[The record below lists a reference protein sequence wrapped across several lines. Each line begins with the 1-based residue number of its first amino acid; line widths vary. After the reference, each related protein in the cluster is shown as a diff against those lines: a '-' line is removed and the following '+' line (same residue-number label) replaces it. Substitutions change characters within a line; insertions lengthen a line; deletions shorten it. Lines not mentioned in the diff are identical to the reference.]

1 VNGSRRGLRA
11 RLAPVL
17 EQRTLAA
24 LLVVFGC
31 GWAFLM
37 LADEVAEGET
47 HGFDTALLL
56 ALREPADPADPLGP
70 PWVEELMRD
79 VTALGGLV
87 TLAAITL
94 AVAVFLGLRRRR
106 GDMWLVL
113 AAVGGGQ
120 VLSTLF
126 KRGFDRPRPDL
137 VPHEAVVYTASFP
150 SGHAMMAAVTYLTL
164 GALLANAQTSRRI
177 KAFLMGVAVLVT
189 LAVGV
194 SRVYLGVH
202 WPTDVLAG
210 WAAGAAWATLCL
222 AVARWLRRR
231 GALPEAE
238 GEG

>member
-1 VNGSRRGLRA
+1 MSRLF
-11 RLAPVL
+11 
-17 EQRTLAA
+17 
-24 LLVVFGC
+24 FGC

-56 ALREPADPADPLGP
+56 ALRDPADPADPLGP

-120 VLSTLF
+120 VLTTLF
-126 KRGFDRPRPDL
+126 KRGFNGLRPQRAHHREGAAPGN
-137 VPHEAVVYTASFP
+137 PASP
-150 SGHAMMAAVTYLTL
+150 VSAGRAA
-164 GALLANAQTSRRI
+164 GALLHLGTQT
-177 KAFLMGVAVLVT
+177 G
-189 LAVGV
+189 
-194 SRVYLGVH
+194 
-202 WPTDVLAG
+202 
-210 WAAGAAWATLCL
+210 
-222 AVARWLRRR
+222 
-231 GALPEAE
+231 
-238 GEG
+238 